1 MSLVF
6 NYSFAEEATKT
17 ADEENELEET
27 NEVFLEELVEDY
39 EEIPGFFITFRDP
52 ETNQIYLKVDKDQL
66 KKEFIYFAHTLNSVV
81 STGKVK
87 GSYLDKG
94 IIQIEKDYENL
105 RFKRVLTNYT
115 FDENNPLK
123 RSEGANTSDSTF
135 AVLPIKG
142 KTKDKDGYPVS
153 YTHLTL
159 PTR

>member
-87 GSYLDKG
+87 G
-94 IIQIEKDYENL
+94 
-105 RFKRVLTNYT
+105 
-115 FDENNPLK
+115 
-123 RSEGANTSDSTF
+123 
-135 AVLPIKG
+135 
-142 KTKDKDGYPVS
+142 
-153 YTHLTL
+153 
-159 PTR
+159 